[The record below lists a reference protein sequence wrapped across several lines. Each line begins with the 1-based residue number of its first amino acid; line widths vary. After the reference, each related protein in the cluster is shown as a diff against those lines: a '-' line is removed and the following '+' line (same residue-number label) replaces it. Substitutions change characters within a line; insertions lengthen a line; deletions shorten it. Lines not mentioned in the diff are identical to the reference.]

1 MANPAQRLGERI
13 AVVSG
18 GASGIGRAIAL
29 RLAAEGAIVEI
40 LDQNDAGPTCAEI
53 AEAGGTAAC
62 GVCDVADDAQIDAAV
77 EALRA
82 RRGRVDIL
90 VNSAGILTDRRP
102 WRSRTREEIERFVK
116 INYVGV
122 FALTKA
128 IYPLITSSRH
138 GRIVVVG
145 SRTALMGNP
154 GMSGYVESKAAAMGF
169 VRVLARESGE
179 HAITVNAVAPGMIA
193 TPGTRA
199 NSDEA
204 AFDRMVGIQAIKRR
218 VTPEHVAAL
227 VAFLASDDA
236 EMITGQTI
244 VCDGGGYLH

>member
-1 MANPAQRLGERI
+1 M
-13 AVVSG
+13 
-18 GASGIGRAIAL
+18 
-29 RLAAEGAIVEI
+29 
-40 LDQNDAGPTCAEI
+40 T
-53 AEAGGTAAC
+53 GGTPWDFVRLFV
-62 GVCDVADDAQIDAAV
+62 GIPVLVASLVIY
-77 EALRA
+77 LRGSL
-82 RRGRVDIL
+82 RGTVVFIGSLASFLYQYLLWTFDWAYNAYFL
-90 VNSAGILTDRRP
+90 G
-102 WRSRTREEIERFVK
+102 
-116 INYVGV
+116 YVGV

-169 VRVLARESGE
+169 VRVLAREAGE